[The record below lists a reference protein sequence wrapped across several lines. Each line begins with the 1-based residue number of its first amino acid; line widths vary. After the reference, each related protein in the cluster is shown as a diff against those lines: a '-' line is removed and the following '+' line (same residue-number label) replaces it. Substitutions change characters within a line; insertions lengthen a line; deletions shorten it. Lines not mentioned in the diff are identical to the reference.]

1 MSFPNIRLRR
11 LRYNSI
17 LRKLVS
23 ETQLSVNDLIY
34 PLFVCDGEKIKNE
47 IPSMPGQFQ
56 FSIDNLIKKCKQVQ
70 EKGIKAIL
78 IFGVSKNKDK
88 TGDIACSEN
97 SIVQRAIKAIKEQ
110 NIKLLLIADV
120 CNCEYTSH
128 GHCGTIVDGDV
139 ENDLTLNTLAKQ
151 SLSLVRAG
159 ADIIAPSDMM
169 DGRVQAIRK
178 VLDSSGFYKVPI
190 LSYSAKYASSFYSPF
205 RDAADSSPKG
215 FDRKTYQM
223 NYSNSDEA
231 IREVEQDVLEGA
243 DMIMIKPALSYL
255 DIISKVKQNFSLPI
269 VAYSVSGEYSMIK
282 AASLNNWINENDMM
296 METITSIKRAGA
308 DIIIT
313 YYALEIA
320 DVLNKKN
327 NELQ

>member
-1 MSFPNIRLRR
+1 MSFPNTRLRR
-11 LRYNSI
+11 LRYNSL
-17 LRKLVS
+17 LRELVS

-34 PLFVCDGEKIKNE
+34 PLFVCEGEKIKNE
-47 IPSMPGQFQ
+47 IPSMPGQFH
-56 FSIDNLIKKCKQVQ
+56 FSIDNLIEKCKQVQ

-97 SIVQRAIKAIKEQ
+97 SIVQRAIKAIKEE

-282 AASLNNWINENDMM
+282 SASLNNWINENDMM

>member
-1 MSFPNIRLRR
+1 
-11 LRYNSI
+11 
-17 LRKLVS
+17 
-23 ETQLSVNDLIY
+23 
-34 PLFVCDGEKIKNE
+34 
-47 IPSMPGQFQ
+47 MPRQFQ

-97 SIVQRAIKAIKEQ
+97 SIVQRAIKAIKEE
-110 NIKLLLIADV
+110 NINLLLIADV

-231 IREVEQDVLEGA
+231 IREVEQDVLEGS

>member
-1 MSFPNIRLRR
+1 MSFPNTRLRR
-11 LRYNSI
+11 LRYNSL
-17 LRKLVS
+17 LRELVS

-34 PLFVCDGEKIKNE
+34 PLFVCEGEKIKNE

-56 FSIDNLIKKCKQVQ
+56 FSIDYLIKKCKQVQ

-97 SIVQRAIKAIKEQ
+97 SIVQRAIKAIKEE
-110 NIKLLLIADV
+110 NINLLLIADV

>member
-1 MSFPNIRLRR
+1 MSFPNTRLRR
-11 LRYNSI
+11 LRYNSS
-17 LRKLVS
+17 LRELVS

-34 PLFVCDGEKIKNE
+34 PLFVCEGEKIKNE

-97 SIVQRAIKAIKEQ
+97 SIVQRAIKAIKEE
-110 NIKLLLIADV
+110 NINLLLIADV

-151 SLSLVRAG
+151 SLSLVQAG

-178 VLDSSGFYKVPI
+178 VLDNSGFYKVPI

-231 IREVEQDVLEGA
+231 IREVEHDVLEGA

>member
-1 MSFPNIRLRR
+1 MSFPNTRLRR
-11 LRYNSI
+11 LRYNSL
-17 LRKLVS
+17 LRELVS

-34 PLFVCDGEKIKNE
+34 PLFVCEGEKIKNE

-97 SIVQRAIKAIKEQ
+97 SIVQRAIKAIKEE
-110 NIKLLLIADV
+110 NINLLLIADV

-139 ENDLTLNTLAKQ
+139 ENDLTLSTLAKQ

-169 DGRVQAIRK
+169 DGRVKAIRK

>member
-11 LRYNSI
+11 LRYNSL
-17 LRKLVS
+17 LRELVS

-34 PLFVCDGEKIKNE
+34 PLFVCEGEKIKNE

-97 SIVQRAIKAIKEQ
+97 SIDQRAIKAIKEE
-110 NIKLLLIADV
+110 NINLLLIADV

-169 DGRVQAIRK
+169 DGRIQAIRK

>member
-1 MSFPNIRLRR
+1 MSFPNTRLRR
-11 LRYNSI
+11 LRYNSL
-17 LRKLVS
+17 LRELVS

-34 PLFVCDGEKIKNE
+34 PLFVCEGEKIKNE

-97 SIVQRAIKAIKEQ
+97 SIVQRAIKAIKEE
-110 NIKLLLIADV
+110 NINLLLIADV

-139 ENDLTLNTLAKQ
+139 ENDLTLSTLAKQ

-205 RDAADSSPKG
+205 RDAADSSPKA

>member
-11 LRYNSI
+11 LRYNSL
-17 LRKLVS
+17 LRELVS

-34 PLFVCDGEKIKNE
+34 PLFVCEGEKIKNE

-97 SIVQRAIKAIKEQ
+97 SIVQRAIKAIKEE
-110 NIKLLLIADV
+110 NINLLLIADV

-151 SLSLVRAG
+151 SLSLVQAG

-169 DGRVQAIRK
+169 DGRVKAIRK

-269 VAYSVSGEYSMIK
+269 VAYSVSGEYSLIK

>member
-1 MSFPNIRLRR
+1 MSFPNTRLRR
-11 LRYNSI
+11 LRYNSL
-17 LRKLVS
+17 LRELVS

-97 SIVQRAIKAIKEQ
+97 SIVQRAIKAIKEE
-110 NIKLLLIADV
+110 NINLLLIADV

-282 AASLNNWINENDMM
+282 SASLNNWINENDMM

>member
-1 MSFPNIRLRR
+1 
-11 LRYNSI
+11 
-17 LRKLVS
+17 
-23 ETQLSVNDLIY
+23 
-34 PLFVCDGEKIKNE
+34 
-47 IPSMPGQFQ
+47 MPGQFQ

-78 IFGVSKNKDK
+78 IFGVSKTKDK

-97 SIVQRAIKAIKEQ
+97 SIVQRAIKAIKQE
-110 NIKLLLIADV
+110 NINLLLIADV

-190 LSYSAKYASSFYSPF
+190 LSYSVKYASSFYSPF

-269 VAYSVSGEYSMIK
+269 IAYSVSGEYSMIK

>member
-11 LRYNSI
+11 LRYNSL
-17 LRKLVS
+17 LRELVS

-34 PLFVCDGEKIKNE
+34 PLFVCEGEKIKNE

-97 SIVQRAIKAIKEQ
+97 SIVQRAIKAIKEE
-110 NIKLLLIADV
+110 NINLLLIADV

>member
-1 MSFPNIRLRR
+1 MSFPNTRLRR
-11 LRYNSI
+11 LRYNSL
-17 LRKLVS
+17 LRELVS

-34 PLFVCDGEKIKNE
+34 PLFVCEGEKIKNE

-97 SIVQRAIKAIKEQ
+97 SIVQRAIKAIKEE
-110 NIKLLLIADV
+110 NINLLLIADV

-169 DGRVQAIRK
+169 DGRVKAIRK

-282 AASLNNWINENDMM
+282 SASLNNWINENDMM

>member
-11 LRYNSI
+11 LRYNSL
-17 LRKLVS
+17 LRELVS

-34 PLFVCDGEKIKNE
+34 PLFVCEGEKIKNE

-97 SIVQRAIKAIKEQ
+97 SIVQRAIKAIKEE
-110 NIKLLLIADV
+110 NINLLLIADV

-139 ENDLTLNTLAKQ
+139 ENDLTLSTLAKQ

-169 DGRVQAIRK
+169 DGRVKAIRK

>member
-1 MSFPNIRLRR
+1 MSFPNTRLRR
-11 LRYNSI
+11 LRYNSL
-17 LRKLVS
+17 LRELVS

-97 SIVQRAIKAIKEQ
+97 SIVQRAIKAIKEE
-110 NIKLLLIADV
+110 NINLLLIADV

-139 ENDLTLNTLAKQ
+139 ENDLTLSTLAKQ

-255 DIISKVKQNFSLPI
+255 DIISKVKQNFSLPV

-282 AASLNNWINENDMM
+282 SASLNNWINENDMM

>member
-1 MSFPNIRLRR
+1 MSFPNTRLRR
-11 LRYNSI
+11 LRYNSL
-17 LRKLVS
+17 LRELVS

-34 PLFVCDGEKIKNE
+34 PLFVCEGEKIKNE

-97 SIVQRAIKAIKEQ
+97 SIVQRAIKAIKQE
-110 NIKLLLIADV
+110 NINLLLIADV

>member
-1 MSFPNIRLRR
+1 MSFPNTRLRR
-11 LRYNSI
+11 LRYNSL
-17 LRKLVS
+17 LRELVS

-34 PLFVCDGEKIKNE
+34 PLFVCEGEKIKNE

-97 SIVQRAIKAIKEQ
+97 SIVQRAIKAIKEE
-110 NIKLLLIADV
+110 NINLLLIADV

-282 AASLNNWINENDMM
+282 SASLNNWINENDMM